1 MKEREW
7 EERGWRRVEEIH
19 HARENLFYDRVHPY
33 RTQLLFVYRAEWV
46 GLLEG
51 GASRGC
57 GPSHRF
63 ELLYHQTFIQ
73 EEIGTC

>member
-1 MKEREW
+1 MKER

-51 GASRGC
+51 GVVVGVVLA
-57 GPSHRF
+57 
-63 ELLYHQTFIQ
+63 
-73 EEIGTC
+73 IGSNFFTIKRSSKRR